1 MVNAISHIQASWL
14 SDYNGG
20 IYDDSRQEKK
30 ACFGR
35 INKIIFRCCEQA
47 TDSTCKYNLNHEV
60 SSQPFPASLIQS
72 SRSKFSAKKSFPGD
86 DCWLRQRRGNGLL
99 ACQKLLGNMVRI
111 LDRKR
116 RKKQKTDLMS
126 IARFGED
133 GYFKIKRGTGHCGV
147 SIWWWWSMVVW

>member
-60 SSQPFPASLIQS
+60 SSQLFQLDLNSASTSTSTSANPTSTTRSAFLA
-72 SRSKFSAKKSFPGD
+72 RSKFCKYKYKCKSN
-86 DCWLRQRRGNGLL
+86 LNH
-99 ACQKLLGNMVRI
+99 
-111 LDRKR
+111 
-116 RKKQKTDLMS
+116 
-126 IARFGED
+126 E
-133 GYFKIKRGTGHCGV
+133 V
-147 SIWWWWSMVVW
+147 SFSS